1 MCRWLN
7 RGELLNEAEL
17 KEIAER
23 FTISKHAE
31 ERIAERYGNIDIK
44 KAILNPVVAYYN
56 TDRSVNIAINGFEY
70 IVIAPYDYTV
80 ITLKERSLNSIDI
93 FAKREM
99 AMAGIE
105 RKPYKKYKPY
115 KPYRKYKK
123 YTN

>member
-7 RGELLNEAEL
+7 RGELLNEEEL

-23 FTISKHAE
+23 FTISQHAKD
-31 ERIAERYGNIDIK
+31 RIIERYNNIDIK
-44 KAILNPVVAYYN
+44 KAILHPVIAYYN

-70 IVIAPYDYTV
+70 IVISPYTYKV

-93 FAKREM
+93 FTKREL
-99 AMAGIE
+99 AVAGKA
-105 RKPYKKYKPY
+105 RKI
-115 KPYRKYKK
+115 YKK